1 MRFFSFSKEN
11 KKSRSSLF
19 RIIPRKKIHQS
30 KGQNSKIRKWWKI
43 CSKIER
49 LEVYYFPR
57 KEKRKE
63 RRRNTFPSTLNF
75 NKLAQFHL
83 ELLLEFALI
92 KRKFHKLPLLLECR
106 MYSSGTDLSP
116 RSGINKAFEEFS
128 CLSFARQKF

>member
-11 KKSRSSLF
+11 KKSRSMLYHSK
-19 RIIPRKKIHQS
+19 RKKIHQS
-30 KGQNSKIRKWWKI
+30 KEQNSKIRKWWKI

-63 RRRNTFPSTLNF
+63 RRRDTFPSTLNF
-75 NKLAQFHL
+75 NKLAISL
-83 ELLLEFALI
+83 SSSSSLLSSNGNFI
-92 KRKFHKLPLLLECR
+92 NFLECR

-116 RSGINKAFEEFS
+116 SSGINKAFEEFS
-128 CLSFARQKF
+128 CLSFAWQKF

>member
-30 KGQNSKIRKWWKI
+30 KEQNSKIRKWWKI

-63 RRRNTFPSTLNF
+63 RRRDTFPSTLNF
-75 NKLAQFHL
+75 NKLAISL
-83 ELLLEFALI
+83 SSSSSLLSSNGNFI
-92 KRKFHKLPLLLECR
+92 NFLECR

-128 CLSFARQKF
+128 CLSFAWQKF

>member
-11 KKSRSSLF
+11 KKSRSMLYHSK
-19 RIIPRKKIHQS
+19 RKKIHQS
-30 KGQNSKIRKWWKI
+30 KEQNSKIRKWWKI

-63 RRRNTFPSTLNF
+63 RRRDTFPSTLNF
-75 NKLAQFHL
+75 NKLAISL
-83 ELLLEFALI
+83 SSSSSLLSSNGNFI
-92 KRKFHKLPLLLECR
+92 NFLECR

-128 CLSFARQKF
+128 CLSFAWQKF